1 MVSTLFSWHC
11 FWSAKGIFF
20 EKISS
25 MQCHSQAFLW
35 DVYFGRHFI
44 SQHPHD
50 DKQKLT
56 REGIGKLYPAPKTIQ
71 LKLEI
76 SRITLKNA
84 WLPLLW
90 KPSSYRTHD
99 LFCSG
104 LKKLSRSF
112 FGKAKSCR
120 FWLFLFWGG
129 FDSKSS
135 RTLFSIHRYFL
146 KKDFVFIV
154 DLAVVTAS
162 FIKTFDTFQFY
173 EYCLI
178 STFPQY
184 WSAIISK
191 KSLVTPNF
199 LLDFNSPNYN
209 PLIPHS
215 HYLGKNTSHYWAPS
229 LIKKHL
235 KMTSQSH

>member
-20 EKISS
+20 EKTSS

-56 REGIGKLYPAPKTIQ
+56 REGIGKLYPLPKTIQ

-90 KPSSYRTHD
+90 QRSSYRTHD

-104 LKKLSRSF
+104 WKNYLGPSLGKQWRAVGFDYFSFELVLTLNLQERSF
-112 FGKAKSCR
+112 
-120 FWLFLFWGG
+120 W
-129 FDSKSS
+129 
-135 RTLFSIHRYFL
+135 
-146 KKDFVFIV
+146 
-154 DLAVVTAS
+154 
-162 FIKTFDTFQFY
+162 
-173 EYCLI
+173 
-178 STFPQY
+178 STGIF
-184 WSAIISK
+184 
-191 KSLVTPNF
+191 
-199 LLDFNSPNYN
+199 
-209 PLIPHS
+209 
-215 HYLGKNTSHYWAPS
+215 
-229 LIKKHL
+229 
-235 KMTSQSH
+235 